1 MCIQPPHHLIV
12 RTGLVQTCVHAQTDS
27 NRTNSK
33 HVHWTR
39 FTEVQLT
46 VLHVCCPVC
55 PRGAKMGTDV
65 NAYATSKLYMLM
77 YGAELNKRWWGGGG
91 EE

>member
-1 MCIQPPHHLIV
+1 
-12 RTGLVQTCVHAQTDS
+12 
-27 NRTNSK
+27 
-33 HVHWTR
+33 
-39 FTEVQLT
+39 
-46 VLHVCCPVC
+46 
-55 PRGAKMGTDV
+55 MGTDV